1 MKRSTIVCGGFVTW
15 RPPRRAARPAAGM
28 PSFFAASPAMELES
42 ATCRSEP
49 MLIAL
54 SGARLGL
61 KGSSVGARRTTSAT
75 ETYVSAVETPR

>member
-1 MKRSTIVCGGFVTW
+1 MYVKRSTIVCGGLVTW
-15 RPPRRAARPAAGM
+15 RPLRRPAKSFEDT
-28 PSFFAASPAMELES
+28 PSFFAASLAMEELS

-61 KGSSVGARRTTSAT
+61 NGSSVGARSTM
-75 ETYVSAVETPR
+75 SAVAT